1 MDPIIGGAI
10 VSGVASLLGGRK
22 AAKEQRRAIAE
33 QNAYNHPSAIR
44 ARAEEAGFNPL
55 LFIGPGVGQQ
65 VTVAQPVMGQ
75 AIANAGLAMAQGI
88 SQHAETKAYAEKLEQ
103 QNAELRKALD
113 SATLRPDVPGVFQAR
128 RSNGTPV
135 AAGVLKAG
143 NVSVP
148 AVLPAASS
156 VGLVPAMGAHLEKD
170 DGPYP
175 SWTDP
180 TKVPPTV
187 QPLWN
192 AYMGPTGD
200 LMWAPEGP
208 DVDELLTGAALAAVL
223 QKQGADRVLA
233 TTDKELRRFD
243 PFHRDGYFRPTRFG
257 AN

>member
-65 VTVAQPVMGQ
+65 MTVAQPVMGQ

-88 SQHAETKAYAEKLEQ
+88 SQHAETQAYAEKLEQ

-113 SATLRPDVPGVFQAR
+113 SATLRPDVPGPVPAR
-128 RSNGTPV
+128 ASTGAPV
-135 AAGVLKAG
+135 AAGILKAG

-148 AVLPAASS
+148 AVPPAASK
-156 VGLVPAMGAHLEKD
+156 GIIAPMGAHLEEK
-170 DGPYP
+170 GGAYP
-175 SWTDP
+175 DWTDP

-192 AYMGPTGD
+192 AYMGPNGD
-200 LMWAPEGP
+200 LLWAPEGP
-208 DVDELLTGAALAAVL
+208 DADELLTGAALSVVL

-233 TTDKELRRFD
+233 TTDKELRRFN
-243 PFHRDGYFRPTRFG
+243 PFHRDGYYQPTRFSG
-257 AN
+257 G